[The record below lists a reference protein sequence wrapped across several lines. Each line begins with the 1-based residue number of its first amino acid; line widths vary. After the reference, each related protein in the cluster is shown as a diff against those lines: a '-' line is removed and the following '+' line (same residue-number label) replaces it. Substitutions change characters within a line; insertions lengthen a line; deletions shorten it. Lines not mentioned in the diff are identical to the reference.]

1 MFKKTFN
8 LLFASLVVFLPSLAF
23 AQNTGDCSKSTSL
36 WKSFGGS
43 SLLSIFPQYCD
54 PELTTLFVLKT
65 LILLVGV
72 VATVA
77 IMWSGYKWMTAAG
90 DPNKMKSARQGIMY
104 AAIGLIVVLLSSVI
118 ITFASELVTG
128 KNPSDSSTS
137 STANPASNSNSA
149 NSTPQ
154 AQSKNILVTPKFS
167 YTNLLGK
174 NYRKIS
180 VALAA
185 EQSVLTSLCGSD
197 PSTYT
202 SNLLIDGSAVIQDP
216 FQSVSDTG
224 FTSTLNYSKQ
234 LYDTSTVKSVDV
246 KVCGLSV
253 SGFPQDIDFG
263 PQ

>member
-8 LLFASLVVFLPSLAF
+8 LIFVSLAVFLPSLAF

-43 SLLSIFPQYCD
+43 GLLSIFPQYCD

-72 VATVA
+72 VATIA

-128 KNPSDSSTS
+128 NSPSNSTTATDSATS
-137 STANPASNSNSA
+137 SLV

-154 AQSKNILVTPKFS
+154 AQSKNILATPKFS
-167 YTNLLGK
+167 YTNILGK

-185 EQSVLTSLCGSD
+185 EQSALSSLCGSD

-202 SNLLIDGSAVIQDP
+202 SNLIIDGSAVIQDP